1 MGVYMAELERIIEY
15 LKLLIEMSSRD
26 RSKDML
32 SYLMSMALVEAE
44 DELRRRI
51 ER

>member
-1 MGVYMAELERIIEY
+1 MAELERIIEY

-44 DELRRRI
+44 QELRRRI